1 MEKFLEKNLSKK
13 KIIQTLTH
21 EIKSPLFNI
30 KSFLEILYEYHFQ
43 LTDVQILEFL
53 EIATQEINRLV
64 RLTNQSLHLSRLK
77 SHIAVLFRLLIVEDI
92 INQIVKSYE
101 ITVLTKQINFYYK
114 AHSNLPTVK
123 GDYDL
128 IFQVLIN
135 LITNSLKCTYPD
147 GVLVIKLKSVSSL
160 STFDR
165 KKKKCVRLEIL
176 DTGIGLPKMKKD
188 ILYRTYKKIHTLNP
202 RIDGTGAGLDIVKK
216 ILGIHEKDS
225 ILNSNSSRGTNIF
238 LNL

>member
-1 MEKFLEKNLSKK
+1 MEKNLSKK

-43 LTDVQILEFL
+43 LTDIQSLEFL
-53 EIATQEINRLV
+53 EIATQETDRLV

-77 SHIAVLFRLLIVEDI
+77 SHLPALFRLLGVEDI
-92 INQIVKSYE
+92 INQVAKSYE
-101 ITVLTKQINFYYK
+101 ITVLTKQIHFYYK
-114 AHSNLPTVK
+114 THSNLSTVI

-135 LITNSLKCTYPD
+135 LITNSIKWTYPN

-160 STFDR
+160 SMYDR
-165 KKKKCVRLEIL
+165 KKVFCVRLEVL
-176 DTGIGLPKMKKD
+176 DTGIGLPKKRKN
-188 ILYRTYKKIHTLNP
+188 ILCKSYKKTHMLDP
-202 RIDGTGAGLDIVKK
+202 RVDGTGIGLDIVKK
-216 ILGIHEKDS
+216 ILGIHGKAS
-225 ILNSNSSRGTNIF
+225 ILSSNYRRGTNIF
-238 LNL
+238 FNL